1 MFEKL
6 LNQQLVDLEGLLIL
20 NYKNLSLDENH
31 AMIILLIMRLE
42 KMQVAY
48 ITPQV
53 LADYMHLDPK
63 LIDKY
68 VVGLLSKKMLS
79 LEGNSLS
86 SRPFVLVL
94 QQLFKE
100 KKTIKPQ
107 VEKVNLVAS
116 FEHEFAR
123 ALTPIE
129 IETLKEW
136 KQCHYSDDMILNA
149 LKEATLSNVHNMR
162 YIEKI
167 LIDWARHGVKQ
178 SGREKVATPQK
189 ETIELVDYP
198 WWEE

>member
-20 NYKNLSLDENH
+20 NYKNLSLDENQ

-63 LIDKY
+63 LIDQY

-86 SRPFVLVL
+86 SRPFILAL

>member
-20 NYKNLSLDENH
+20 NYKNLSLDENQ

-63 LIDKY
+63 LIDQY

-79 LEGNSLS
+79 LEGNNLS
-86 SRPFVLVL
+86 SRPFILAL